1 MATLL
6 YSATMSLD
14 GYITAPGGDMSW
26 LTSYLG
32 PDPLVDDLSANVGAI
47 LAGNRTFRGDDP
59 YRDTPAEGQA
69 FGGAWSGPQV
79 VLTHHRP
86 SAPWPGVT
94 FATDL
99 ITAVNLARE
108 AAGDKYVNVLGADV
122 ARQCLAAGLLDEILV
137 CIAPVLLGGG
147 TRLHDEE
154 SGTPTRLERIR
165 TAEVPHS
172 SDLWFRVLR

>member
-1 MATLL
+1 MAKLL

-14 GYITAPGGDMSW
+14 GFIAGPGGDMSW
-26 LTSYLG
+26 MTPYLG
-32 PDPLVDDLSANVGAI
+32 PDPLFDELVPNVGAI

-86 SAPWPGVT
+86 SVPWPGVT
-94 FATDL
+94 FTDDL
-99 ITAVNLARE
+99 ATAVALAVD

-137 CIAPVLLGGG
+137 GVAPIMLGAG
-147 TRLHDEE
+147 TRLYDQEG
-154 SGTPTRLERIR
+154 GTSVKLERIR
-165 TAEVPHS
+165 SAEVPHS

>member
-1 MATLL
+1 MAQLL

-14 GYITAPGGDMSW
+14 GFIAGPGGDMAW
-26 LTSYLG
+26 MTPYLG
-32 PDPLVDDLSANVGAI
+32 PDPLIDELVPRIGAI

-59 YRDTPAEGQA
+59 YRDTPAEGEA

-86 SAPWPGVT
+86 SVPWPGVT
-94 FATDL
+94 FAGDL
-99 ITAVNLARE
+99 ATAVALAKE
-108 AAGDKYVNVLGADV
+108 AAGDLYVNVLGAEV

-137 CIAPVLLGGG
+137 CVAPIMLGAG
-147 TRLHDEE
+147 TRLYDRAD
-154 SGTPTRLERIR
+154 GTSVKLERIR
-165 TAEVPHS
+165 SAEVPHS

>member
-1 MATLL
+1 MAKLL

-14 GYITAPGGDMSW
+14 GYIAGPDGDMSW
-26 LTSYLG
+26 MTPYLG
-32 PDPLVDDLSANVGAI
+32 PDPLVDDLVSEVGTV

-86 SAPWPGVT
+86 SVPWPGVT
-94 FATDL
+94 FAGDL
-99 ITAVNLARE
+99 PTAVALAKE
-108 AAGDKYVNVLGADV
+108 AAGEKYVNVLGADV
-122 ARQCLAAGLLDEILV
+122 ARQCLAAGVLDEILV
-137 CIAPVLLGGG
+137 CIAPVLLGAG
-147 TRLHDEE
+147 TRLYDQEE
-154 SGTPTRLERIR
+154 GTPVKLERIR
-165 TAEVPHS
+165 SAEVPHS